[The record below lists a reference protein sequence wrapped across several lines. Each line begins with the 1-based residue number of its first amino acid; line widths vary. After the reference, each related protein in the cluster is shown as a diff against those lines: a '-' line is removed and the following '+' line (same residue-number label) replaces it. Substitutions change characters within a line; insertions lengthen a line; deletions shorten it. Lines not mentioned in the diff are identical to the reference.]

1 MRRAGF
7 APLCAAWCLWAGGM
21 QIAVAEGFS
30 DNFARLDKAAWH
42 VANYDFSHPAFDT
55 DWRAEAV
62 SVGDGLRIRLG
73 PQAKGLN
80 AFTSGS
86 VRRDVASHYGR
97 YEVMMQ
103 PAKGDGLVTGFF
115 TYTGP
120 HYGTRHD
127 EIDIEFMGRDT
138 TKMHAAWFVDGAL
151 HERDIPLGFD
161 AADRPRAYAFEWRR
175 EGIRWYA
182 EGRLIFQISA
192 AEAPIPS
199 VPGRLFANLWAA
211 DGTIAGWAGRTSAA
225 TRAEARVLSVR
236 FVPEFEGAG
245 S

>member
-1 MRRAGF
+1 MKRMAF
-7 APLCAAWCLWAGGM
+7 APAAAALCLLSGGAQTAM
-21 QIAVAEGFS
+21 AEGFFDDFS
-30 DNFARLDKAAWH
+30 RLDREAWY
-42 VANYDFSHPAFDT
+42 VAEYDFSHPMFDT
-55 DWRAEAV
+55 DWRADSVA
-62 SVGDGLRIRLG
+62 VGDGLRIRLA
-73 PQAKGLN
+73 PQDDGLN

-86 VRRDVASHYGR
+86 VRRETASRYGR
-97 YEVMMQ
+97 YEVVMQ

-127 EIDIEFMGRDT
+127 EIDIEFLGKDT
-138 TKMHAAWFVDGAL
+138 TKMHVAWFVDGEL

-182 EGRLIFQISA
+182 EGRMIFQVSA
-192 AEAPIPS
+192 REAPIPS
-199 VPGRLFANLWAA
+199 VPSRLFANLWAV
-211 DGTIAGWAGRTSAA
+211 DQSIAGWAGRTSAA
-225 TRAEARVLSVR
+225 TRAQARVLSVR
-236 FVPEFEGAG
+236 FVPEFEGVG